1 MSETYWS
8 YNSVVPEFLRGRPKS
23 LIIHCLQRMKKSQR
37 FTKKDV
43 KCSNET
49 NGLFHLKSQ
58 SGKVHVVDFG
68 VMTSTPSC
76 TCKDWIQFRIPCK
89 HFFAVF
95 EHFEQWKWGSLPKH
109 YLESSHITADVKAF
123 DNEHPTVSVTA
134 LHKPLHFVCGSD
146 DPPTPDSADI
156 LADPPLSSTVTQ
168 KDSDSATCKV
178 HLHMARY
185 SHVQGFMIVDD
196 KGANNSDCFLYHFE
210 HFLCLITQYTFIV
223 I

>member
-1 MSETYWS
+1 MSETYRS
-8 YNSVVPEFLRGRPKS
+8 YNSVVPEFLRGWPRS
-23 LIIHCLQRMKKSQR
+23 VIIHCLQRMKKSQR

-123 DNEHPTVSVTA
+123 DNEYPTVSVTA

-168 KDSDSATCKV
+168 EDSNSATCNSASPHGQV
-178 HLHMARY
+178 FTCA
-185 SHVQGFMIVDD
+185 GFHD
-196 KGANNSDCFLYHFE
+196 SRW
-210 HFLCLITQYTFIV
+210 
-223 I
+223 